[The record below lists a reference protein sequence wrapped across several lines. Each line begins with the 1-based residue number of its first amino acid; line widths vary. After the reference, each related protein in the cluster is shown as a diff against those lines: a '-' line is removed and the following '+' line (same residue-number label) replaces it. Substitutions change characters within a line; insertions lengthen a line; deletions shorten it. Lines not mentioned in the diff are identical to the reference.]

1 MKEMQYDSKS
11 GMSQLVET
19 NVSQA
24 NARQR
29 AGRAGRVRSGTCYFL
44 YTQFKSNSLPAQQLP
59 EMLRAPLE
67 QLCLRIKSLNLGS
80 IAAFLSRAIEP
91 PSAAA
96 IEHVVEVLRN
106 YNALERR
113 EEVLTPL
120 GYHLAALPVDARI
133 GKMMMSET
141 GQMRT
146 MRRASVSSFLRRSS
160 FVW

>member
-1 MKEMQYDSKS
+1 MKELQYDSRS

-29 AGRAGRVRSGTCYFL
+29 AGRAGRVRPGVCYYL
-44 YTQFKSNSLPAQQLP
+44 YTQYRSKLLPAQQLP

-80 IAAFLSRAIEP
+80 IADFLARAIEP
-91 PSAAA
+91 PSPEA

-106 YNALERR
+106 YNAIERK

-120 GYHLAALPVDARI
+120 GFHLAALPVDARI
-133 GKMMMSET
+133 GKMMM
-141 GQMRT
+141 
-146 MRRASVSSFLRRSS
+146 
-160 FVW
+160 